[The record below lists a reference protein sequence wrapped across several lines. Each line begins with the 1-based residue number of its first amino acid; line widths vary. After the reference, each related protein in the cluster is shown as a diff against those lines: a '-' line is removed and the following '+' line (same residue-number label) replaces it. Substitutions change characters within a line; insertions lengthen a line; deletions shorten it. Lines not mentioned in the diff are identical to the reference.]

1 MSGESK
7 TWNLEA
13 FLDSLILE
21 LDKAQ
26 DTLSINGVNRPL
38 TYTVKDVAL
47 ELNIFPHFDGRR
59 VQFSTAKSGES
70 GASKIT
76 FQLGSITDRQ
86 IREITKNPIS
96 KDDVPIE
103 MIESIDEETK
113 QELRKIGVTTHK
125 DLERMELKNIDIQK
139 VSKKKIDYGSL
150 ANLINQARRR
160 ELAPKVNGV
169 SAAKSGESVILSLR
183 GENLALP
190 QAAVAAAFGTGGG
203 RRKFPIA
210 VLNDEEVEIVSASG
224 EELRIAVRDG
234 QLSGRTNQLKIALDP
249 YSVVQMNL
257 NV

>member
-26 DTLSINGVNRPL
+26 DTLSIKGVNRPL

-47 ELNIFPHFDGRR
+47 ELNIFPHFDGKR

-86 IREITKNPIS
+86 IREITKNPIT

-103 MIESIDEETK
+103 MIESIDEETRD
-113 QELRKIGVTTHK
+113 ELQKMGVTTNK
-125 DLERMELKNIDIQK
+125 DLERMELKNIDLQK

-160 ELAPKVNGV
+160 ELAPKVNNV
-169 SAAKSGESVILSLR
+169 SAARSGENVILSLR
-183 GENLALP
+183 GENLALS
-190 QAAVAAAFGTGGG
+190 ASASADRGAGGG
-203 RRKFPIA
+203 RKFPIA
-210 VLNDEEVEIVSASG
+210 VLNDEEVEIVSANG
-224 EELRIAVRDG
+224 EELKIAVRGG
-234 QLSGRTNQLKIALDP
+234 QLSGRSNQLKIALDP

-257 NV
+257 NA

>member
-26 DTLSINGVNRPL
+26 DTLSIKGVNRPL

-76 FQLGSITDRQ
+76 FHLGSITDRQ

-113 QELRKIGVTTHK
+113 QELQKMGVTTNK
-125 DLERMELKNIDIQK
+125 DLERMELKNIDLQK

-169 SAAKSGESVILSLR
+169 SAAKSGEGVILSLR
-183 GENLALP
+183 GENLAL
-190 QAAVAAAFGTGGG
+190 AAGAGAAGGG
-203 RRKFPIA
+203 GRKFPIA

-224 EELRIAVRDG
+224 EELRIAVRGG

>member
-26 DTLSINGVNRPL
+26 DTLSIKGVNRPL

-113 QELRKIGVTTHK
+113 QELQKMGVTTNK
-125 DLERMELKNIDIQK
+125 DLERMELKNIDLQK

-169 SAAKSGESVILSLR
+169 SAAKSGERVILSLR
-183 GENLALP
+183 GENLAL
-190 QAAVAAAFGTGGG
+190 AAGAAGGG
-203 RRKFPIA
+203 ERKFPIA

-224 EELRIAVRDG
+224 EELRIAVRGG

>member
-1 MSGESK
+1 MSSESK

-26 DTLSINGVNRPL
+26 DTLSIKGVNRPL

-47 ELNIFPHFDGRR
+47 ELQIFPHFDGKR

-86 IREITKNPIS
+86 IREITKNPIT

-103 MIESIDEETK
+103 MIESIDEETRD
-113 QELRKIGVTTHK
+113 ELQKMGVTTNK
-125 DLERMELKNIDIQK
+125 DLERMELKNIDLQK

-160 ELAPKVNGV
+160 ELAPKVNNV
-169 SAAKSGESVILSLR
+169 SAAKSAEGVILSLR
-183 GENLALP
+183 GENLALA
-190 QAAVAAAFGTGGG
+190 QGAAAGAGAGGG
-203 RRKFPIA
+203 RKFPIA

-224 EELRIAVRDG
+224 EELQIAVRGG
-234 QLSGRTNQLKIALDP
+234 QLSGRSNQLKIALDP

>member
-1 MSGESK
+1 MSSESK

-26 DTLSINGVNRPL
+26 DTLSIKGVNRPL

-47 ELNIFPHFDGRR
+47 ELQIFPHFDGRR

-86 IREITKNPIS
+86 IREITKNPIT

-103 MIESIDEETK
+103 MIESIDEETRD
-113 QELRKIGVTTHK
+113 ELQKMGVTTNK
-125 DLERMELKNIDIQK
+125 DLERMELKNIDLQK

-160 ELAPKVNGV
+160 ELAPKVNNV
-169 SAAKSGESVILSLR
+169 SAAKSGEGVILSLR
-183 GENLALP
+183 GENLALA
-190 QAAVAAAFGTGGG
+190 QGAGAGTGGG
-203 RRKFPIA
+203 RKFPIA

-224 EELRIAVRDG
+224 EELRIAVRGG
-234 QLSGRTNQLKIALDP
+234 QLSGRSNQLKIALDP

-257 NV
+257 NA

>member
-26 DTLSINGVNRPL
+26 DTLSIKGVNRPL

-113 QELRKIGVTTHK
+113 QELQKMGVTTNK
-125 DLERMELKNIDIQK
+125 DLERMELKNIDLQK

-169 SAAKSGESVILSLR
+169 SAAKSGEGVILSLR

-190 QAAVAAAFGTGGG
+190 QGAAAAFGTGGG
-203 RRKFPIA
+203 ERKFPIA

-224 EELRIAVRDG
+224 EELRIAVRGG

>member
-26 DTLSINGVNRPL
+26 DTLSIKGVNRPL
-38 TYTVKDVAL
+38 TYTVKDVSL
-47 ELNIFPHFDGRR
+47 ELQIFPHFDGRR

-113 QELRKIGVTTHK
+113 QELQKMGVTTNK
-125 DLERMELKNIDIQK
+125 DLERMELKNIDLQK

-160 ELAPKVNGV
+160 ELAPKVNNV

-190 QAAVAAAFGTGGG
+190 QNAVAAAFGTSGG
-203 RRKFPIA
+203 RKFPSA
-210 VLNDEEVEIVSASG
+210 VLNDEEVEIVSANG

-257 NV
+257 HV

>member
-26 DTLSINGVNRPL
+26 DTLSIKGVNRPL

-47 ELNIFPHFDGRR
+47 ELQIFPHFDGKR

-86 IREITKNPIS
+86 IREITKNPIT

-103 MIESIDEETK
+103 MIESIDEETRD
-113 QELRKIGVTTHK
+113 ELQKMGVTTNR
-125 DLERMELKNIDIQK
+125 DLERMELKNIDLQK

-160 ELAPKVNGV
+160 ELAPKVNNV
-169 SAAKSGESVILSLR
+169 SAAKSGENVILSLR
-183 GENLALP
+183 GENLALS
-190 QAAVAAAFGTGGG
+190 ASAGADRGAGGG
-203 RRKFPIA
+203 RKFPIA

-224 EELRIAVRDG
+224 EELRIAVRGG
-234 QLSGRTNQLKIALDP
+234 QLSGRSNQLKIALDP

-257 NV
+257 NA

>member
-26 DTLSINGVNRPL
+26 DTLSIKGVNRPL
-38 TYTVKDVAL
+38 TYTVKDVSL
-47 ELNIFPHFDGRR
+47 ELQIFPHFDGRR

-113 QELRKIGVTTHK
+113 QELQKMGVTTNK
-125 DLERMELKNIDIQK
+125 DLERMELKNIDLQK

-160 ELAPKVNGV
+160 EMAPKVNGV

-183 GENLALP
+183 GENLAL
-190 QAAVAAAFGTGGG
+190 ARGAAAGAGGE
-203 RRKFPIA
+203 RKFPIA

-224 EELRIAVRDG
+224 EELRIAVRGG

>member
-1 MSGESK
+1 MNGESK

-26 DTLSINGVNRPL
+26 DTLSIKGVNRPL

-86 IREITKNPIS
+86 IREVTKNPIS
-96 KDDVPIE
+96 KDDVQIE

-113 QELRKIGVTTHK
+113 QELQKMGVTTNK
-125 DLERMELKNIDIQK
+125 DLERMELKNIDLQK

-160 ELAPKVNGV
+160 EMAPKVNGV

-183 GENLALP
+183 GENLALA
-190 QAAVAAAFGTGGG
+190 QGAVAGSPGGE
-203 RRKFPIA
+203 RKFPIA
-210 VLNDEEVEIVSASG
+210 VLNDEEVEIVSANG

>member
-1 MSGESK
+1 MNGESK

-26 DTLSINGVNRPL
+26 DTLSIKGVNRPL
-38 TYTVKDVAL
+38 TYTVKDVSL
-47 ELNIFPHFDGRR
+47 ELQIFPHFDGRR

-96 KDDVPIE
+96 RDDVPIE

-113 QELRKIGVTTHK
+113 QELQKMGVTTNK
-125 DLERMELKNIDIQK
+125 DLERMELKNIDLQK

-183 GENLALP
+183 GENLALA
-190 QAAVAAAFGTGGG
+190 QGAAAGSPGGE
-203 RRKFPIA
+203 RKFPIA

-224 EELRIAVRDG
+224 EELKIAVRGG

>member
-1 MSGESK
+1 MNGESK

-26 DTLSINGVNRPL
+26 DTLSIKGVNRPL
-38 TYTVKDVAL
+38 TYTVKDVSL
-47 ELNIFPHFDGRR
+47 ELQIFPHFDGRR

-103 MIESIDEETK
+103 MIESIDDETK
-113 QELRKIGVTTHK
+113 QELQKMGVTTNK
-125 DLERMELKNIDIQK
+125 DLERMELKNIDLQK

-150 ANLINQARRR
+150 ASLINQARRR
-160 ELAPKVNGV
+160 ELAPKVNNV

-183 GENLALP
+183 GENLAL
-190 QAAVAAAFGTGGG
+190 AASAGVAGGG
-203 RRKFPIA
+203 GRKFPIA
-210 VLNDEEVEIVSASG
+210 VLNDEEVEIVSANG

-249 YSVVQMNL
+249 YSVVQMSL

>member
-26 DTLSINGVNRPL
+26 DTLSIKGVNRPL

-103 MIESIDEETK
+103 MIESIDDETK
-113 QELRKIGVTTHK
+113 QELQKMGVTTNK
-125 DLERMELKNIDIQK
+125 DLERMELKNIDLQK
-139 VSKKKIDYGSL
+139 VSRKKIDYGSL

-160 ELAPKVNGV
+160 ELAPKVTGV

-190 QAAVAAAFGTGGG
+190 RGAVSGAFGAGGG
-203 RRKFPIA
+203 RKFPIA

-224 EELRIAVRDG
+224 EELRIAVRGG

-249 YSVVQMNL
+249 YSVVQMSL